1 METDADTKERRIIMK
16 KKDFLKIWDGEEGE
30 ERRHKEALWISG
42 TEQKIKL
49 EETGTEHEIGNEEK
63 RTRN

>member
-1 METDADTKERRIIMK
+1 MGRRE
-16 KKDFLKIWDGEEGE
+16 GGE
-30 ERRHKEALWISG
+30 ERRHKEALWISD

-49 EETGTEHEIGNEEK
+49 EETGTKQEIGSEEK